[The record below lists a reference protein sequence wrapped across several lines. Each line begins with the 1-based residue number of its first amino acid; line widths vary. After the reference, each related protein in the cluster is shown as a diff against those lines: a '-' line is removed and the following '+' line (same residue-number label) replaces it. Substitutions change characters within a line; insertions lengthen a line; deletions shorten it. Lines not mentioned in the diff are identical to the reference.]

1 MSEIK
6 RFGVSARSA
15 QAVVYNGLVF
25 LSGVVPGDN
34 PPAVDIRVQAQM
46 TLDKIDKQLVEAGSA
61 RDKLL
66 QATVYLR
73 DINDFEGFN
82 EVWNA
87 WVVPGCPPARTAVMA
102 AQSRQNNLCEVTLIA
117 ATSEAK

>member
-6 RFGVSARSA
+6 RFGVSVRSA
-15 QAVVYNGLVF
+15 QAVVYNGLAF

-34 PPAVDIRVQAQM
+34 PSAVDIRVQAQIV
-46 TLDKIDKQLVEAGSA
+46 LDKIDKQLAEAGTT

-102 AQSRQNNLCEVTLIA
+102 AQSRQNNLCEVTVIA
-117 ATSEAK
+117 AAPDTK

>member
-1 MSEIK
+1 MAEIK
-6 RFGVSARSA
+6 RYGVSARSA
-15 QAVVYNGLVF
+15 RAVVFNGMVF

-46 TLDKIDKQLVEAGSA
+46 VLDKIDQQLAEAGA
-61 RDKLL
+61 TRAGLL
-66 QATVYLR
+66 QTTVYLR

-87 WVVPGCPPARTAVMA
+87 WVVPGCTPARTAVMA
-102 AQSRQNNLCEVTLIA
+102 AQSRQNNLCEVTVIA
-117 ATSEAK
+117 AVDAS

>member
-6 RFGVSARSA
+6 RYGVSARSA
-15 QAVVYNGLVF
+15 HAVVYNGLVF

-34 PPAVDIRVQAQM
+34 PPSVDIKTQAAM
-46 TLDKIDKQLVEAGSA
+46 VLEKIEKVLTEAGTTK
-61 RDKLL
+61 DKLL

-73 DINDFEGFN
+73 DINDFAGFN
-82 EVWNA
+82 EVWKA

-102 AQSRQNNLCEVTLIA
+102 AQSRQNNLCEVTVIA
-117 ATSEAK
+117 AIDQ

>member
-34 PPAVDIRVQAQM
+34 PPEVDIRIQTKIV
-46 TLDKIDKQLVEAGSA
+46 LDKIDKQLADAGTT
-61 RDKLL
+61 RDRLL
-66 QATVYLR
+66 QTTVYLR

-87 WVVPGCPPARTAVMA
+87 WVIPGCPPARTAVMA
-102 AQSRQNNLCEVTLIA
+102 AQSRQNNLCEVTVVA
-117 ATSEAK
+117 AMP